1 MRQVNGGCIARTL
14 FWRIAITREN
24 KQKRVAPQKSAHAP
38 SICARTAESDY
49 AVDQLVQ
56 QVNDVL
62 DAAVL
67 GPFGEPSA
75 RDMIG
80 SIAFGVPPEIA
91 AKMVGEQKGK

>member
-1 MRQVNGGCIARTL
+1 MRSPETDE
-14 FWRIAITREN
+14 AIDR
-24 KQKRVAPQKSAHAP
+24 
-38 SICARTAESDY
+38 
-49 AVDQLVQ
+49 LVQ

-80 SIAFGVPPEIA
+80 SIAFGVPPELA
-91 AKMVGEQKGK
+91 AQMVGEQKGK

>member
-1 MRQVNGGCIARTL
+1 MTAVPIHWFIARGDVWQLLGRKHTVKSSEKAA
-14 FWRIAITREN
+14 RTE
-24 KQKRVAPQKSAHAP
+24 VA
-38 SICARTAESDY
+38 CTRTAESDY

-91 AKMVGEQKGK
+91 AQMVGEQKGK